1 MSQYI
6 LRSHKIY
13 WDVTRS
19 IEISQDL
26 LRSHKIYSD
35 LTRSTQ
41 SSQDLLRS
49 HKVYWD
55 LTRSTEISQDL
66 PRSHKIF
73 YQWLKDLHLM
83 ELVFVCLGIL
93 YLSWGWGFWELHRQH
108 RHHLQA
114 ETPYLHPLHQH
125 PSPQQGSYQGA
136 AIQLYKRQHPRTKY
150 NFLHKQNLWQPDS
163 LKHFFSSFWTFSF
176 PKHSSEIFPVGS

>member
-1 MSQYI
+1 MMLADSDDDLPGSNAGDKNPEENVELEEQQGHLWTAI
-6 LRSHKIY
+6 FSSSNINQNG
-13 WDVTRS
+13 W
-19 IEISQDL
+19 DL
-26 LRSHKIYSD
+26 LRYHKIYSD

-93 YLSWGWGFWELHRQH
+93 YLLIFVFLCVIPSCILSVLVIMGAPSSPVWRWDGNALASPHQMELQVS
-108 RHHLQA
+108 L
-114 ETPYLHPLHQH
+114 TFV
-125 PSPQQGSYQGA
+125 
-136 AIQLYKRQHPRTKY
+136 QLWH
-150 NFLHKQNLWQPDS
+150 NLS
-163 LKHFFSSFWTFSF
+163 VF
-176 PKHSSEIFPVGS
+176 FPVLQL